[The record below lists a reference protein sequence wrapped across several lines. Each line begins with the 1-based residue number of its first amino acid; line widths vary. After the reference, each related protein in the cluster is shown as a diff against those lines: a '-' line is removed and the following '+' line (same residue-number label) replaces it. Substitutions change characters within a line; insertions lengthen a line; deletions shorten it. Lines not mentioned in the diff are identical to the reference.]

1 MDGRLKAALTT
12 YLIREGVK
20 PSRLGN
26 ILSVGPNTYHDMSYE
41 PHEADCD
48 IEPEIEIEYDYWTD
62 DMTHSLVHIY
72 TVEEHDFEKFLTHL
86 ANYRQE
92 I

>member
-20 PSRLGN
+20 PSRLGD
-26 ILSVGPNTYHDMSYE
+26 IVRVESNTYHDHPYDCRE
-41 PHEADCD
+41 EDCD
-48 IEPEIEIEYDYWTD
+48 IEGEIEIEYDEWTAD
-62 DMTHSLVHIY
+62 VTHSFRRIY
-72 TVEEHDFEKFLTHL
+72 TVNEDDFESFLAHL

-92 I
+92 S